1 MTQATNARQITLALA
16 VSAAFITYL
25 DRVCISV
32 AAPSMT
38 ADLGLSSMQ
47 MGYVFSVFAL
57 AYGIFEIPMGWFG
70 DRFGQRRLLT
80 RIVAGWSLF
89 TVLTGVVRSYAAL
102 LAVRFLFGA
111 AEAGVFPTLARALA
125 RWFPPSERGRSTGL
139 MWMGARLGGSL
150 APPVAALLIGSVGWR
165 PSFASFGVLGLVW
178 CWVFWRWYR
187 DDPADHPAVNEA
199 ELDYIR
205 SGSAPQPE
213 PASIPWGAMLT
224 DRNLWTLFAMY
235 FCSAYGFF
243 FFVTWLPTY
252 LMDEHGL
259 TLERSGF
266 YSAIPLLAGAVA
278 CVTGGV
284 CSDWL
289 VKRLGLRWGRR
300 LVGIVGFGLAA
311 VGFAFAATAD
321 NALSAVLW
329 MAFAQGSQDLTL
341 PVAWAVCVDVG
352 HRYGGTA
359 TGFMNTASSVSA
371 MLSPISAA
379 WLTARFGSFDS
390 MFVAAAI
397 VYLVGAL
404 LWFFIDP
411 ERRVKG

>member
-1 MTQATNARQITLALA
+1 VTSATHARRITLTFA

-32 AAPSMT
+32 AAPAMT

-57 AYGIFEIPMGWFG
+57 AYGIFEVPMGWFG

-89 TVLTGVVRSYAAL
+89 TMLTGLVRSYTAL

-111 AEAGVFPTLARALA
+111 AEAGAFPTLTRALS

-150 APPVAALLIGSVGWR
+150 APPVAALLVGSVGWR
-165 PSFASFGVLGLVW
+165 PTFGSFGVLGLAW

-187 DDPADHPAVNEA
+187 DDPADHAGVNEA
-199 ELDYIR
+199 ELSYIR
-205 SGSAPQPE
+205 SSEVPAEQPK
-213 PASIPWGAMLT
+213 AIPWLAMLA

-235 FCSAYGFF
+235 FCSAYGFY

-252 LMDEHGL
+252 LIDEHGL
-259 TLERSGF
+259 TLQRSGF
-266 YSAIPLLAGAVA
+266 YSAIPLLAGAVG
-278 CVTGGV
+278 CVAGGV
-284 CSDWL
+284 FSDWL
-289 VKRLGLRWGRR
+289 VRQIGLRWGRR
-300 LVGIVGFGLAA
+300 LVGIAGFGLAA
-311 VGFAFAATAD
+311 IGFALAATAGG
-321 NALSAVLW
+321 ALSAVLW
-329 MAFAQGSQDLTL
+329 MAFAQGSQDLML

-359 TGFMNTASSVSA
+359 TGFMNTASSMSA
-371 MLSPISAA
+371 MISPITAA
-379 WLTARFGSFDS
+379 WLTAKFGSFEPVFS
-390 MFVAAAI
+390 AAAI
-397 VYLVGAL
+397 VYLVGAV

-411 ERRVKG
+411 ERRVRG